1 MELCLETPSKVIL
14 VVTFG
19 TIARADV
26 MAEGVVEAIKKLHP
40 KVPVVLRIRGTN
52 EAEAFETLKQ
62 AGLANLYDT
71 EEAVRKAV
79 DLAAGRA

>member
-1 MELCLETPSKVIL
+1 MLISNESPPCTT
-14 VVTFG
+14 VVFG
-19 TIARADV
+19 VWGWV
-26 MAEGVVEAIKKLHP
+26 MQVGEWEGQKWPLY
-40 KVPVVLRIRGTN
+40 IRRKR
-52 EAEAFETLKQ
+52 EAFETLKQ

>member
-1 MELCLETPSKVIL
+1 M
-14 VVTFG
+14 
-19 TIARADV
+19 
-26 MAEGVVEAIKKLHP
+26 EAIKKLHP